1 MNIFEQF
8 LDRIKETLLDLSKKG
23 DLILPDTLNGITA
36 EMPPPKFD
44 SDISTNVAMVLS
56 KINKK
61 SPIDLANTLSEKI
74 KKKDKLIDEISVVKP
89 GFINIKFKKIFWT
102 NFIKEI
108 TQNSKSFGINTK
120 ENKKNFLIEFVSAN
134 PTGPLH
140 VGHCRGA
147 ILGDVIANV
156 LLFNKHK
163 VTKEYYVNDYGN
175 QIINFTKSV
184 YFRIREISF
193 KEPFPNDNEDLY
205 PGDYL
210 IDFANNILNSNKDLD
225 FKNFD
230 KISEKLTV
238 LAIEEA
244 LKLIKK
250 NLISLGINHDNFIS
264 EKKLVKNQEVEKVI
278 SFLQKNN
285 FVYNGKIKAPAGE
298 DDDNWVEREQLLF
311 KSTDFGDD
319 KDRALQKSDG
329 AWTYFASDVAYHKN
343 KLDRKFDKLINILG
357 ADHAGY
363 IKRISSSVEAL
374 SNSRD
379 KLVCKVSQLVKLI
392 KDKKPFKMSKRKGDY
407 ITVDDLINEVGKDA
421 TRFIMLNRSS
431 DVELDFDF
439 DNVIEKSKDNPLY
452 YVQYCY
458 ARIASVFRH
467 IEKDLKL
474 DIKIDKYDFE
484 YSQDEIN
491 ILKKISEWPKC
502 IDVSS
507 NKLEPHRIP
516 TYLYELASLFHSYWN
531 LGKDNP
537 DKRFINEQKKI
548 ANDKLILLKAISNVI
563 KSGMDIVGVSVPEKM

>member
-1 MNIFEQF
+1 MNIFEEY
-8 LDRIKETLLDLSKKG
+8 LDRIIKVLLDLSKKG
-23 DLILPDTLNGITA
+23 NLVVPNNLDGITT
-36 EMPPPKFD
+36 EIPPKKFN

-61 SPIDLANTLSEKI
+61 TPTDLANMLALSI
-74 KKKDKLIDEISVVKP
+74 KKNDELIEDISIIKP
-89 GFINIKFKKIFWT
+89 GFINIKFKPIFWT
-102 NFIKEI
+102 NFVQEIIK
-108 TQNSKSFGINTK
+108 NSKTFGINNK
-120 ENKKNFLIEFVSAN
+120 ENKKNYLVEFVSAN

-147 ILGDVIANV
+147 ILGDVISNI

-184 YFRIREISF
+184 YLRIREIVF
-193 KEPFPNDNEDLY
+193 NEPFPSNNVDLY

-210 IDFANNILNSNKDLD
+210 IDFAQNIIHTNKKID
-225 FKNFD
+225 FNNFD
-230 KISEKLTV
+230 KINDELTA
-238 LAIEEA
+238 LSIEEA

-250 NLISLGINHDNFIS
+250 NLKSLGINHDNFIS
-264 EKKLVKNQEVEKVI
+264 EKKLVSNQEVEKVVD
-278 SFLQKNN
+278 LLLKNN
-285 FVYNGKIKAPAGE
+285 FVYKGKIKAPAGE
-298 DDDNWVEREQLLF
+298 DNDKWIEREQLLF
-311 KSTDFGDD
+311 RSTDFGDD
-319 KDRALQKSDG
+319 KDRALQKLDG
-329 AWTYFASDVAYHKN
+329 SWTYFASDVAYHKN
-343 KLDRKFDKLINILG
+343 KLDRKFDHLINILG

-374 SNSRD
+374 SSSNK
-379 KLVCKVSQLVKLI
+379 KLICKVSQLVKLI

-452 YVQYCY
+452 YVQYSY

-467 IEKDLKL
+467 LEKDLKSE
-474 DIKIDKYDFE
+474 IEINEYSFE
-484 YSQDEIN
+484 YTDEEIK
-491 ILKKISEWPKC
+491 ILKKLSEWPKC
-502 IDVSS
+502 IDAAS
-507 NKLEPHRIP
+507 NRLEPHRIP
-516 TYLYELASLFHSYWN
+516 TYLYELSSLFHSYWN
-531 LGKDNP
+531 LGKENP
-537 DKRFINEQKKI
+537 EKRFINKEKKI
-548 ANDKLILLKAISNVI
+548 TEDKLIFLKAISNVV